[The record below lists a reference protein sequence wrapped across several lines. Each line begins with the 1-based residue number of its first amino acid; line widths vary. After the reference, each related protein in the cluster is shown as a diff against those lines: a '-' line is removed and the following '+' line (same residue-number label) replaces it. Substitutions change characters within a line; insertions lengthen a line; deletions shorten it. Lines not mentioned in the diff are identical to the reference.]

1 MSTGARTVT
10 YRRRVGEGAA
20 DLAAVLGRLGLE
32 PDPSVPARVTVLDSI
47 DGRIHAA
54 GARLDVVV
62 RDETDTSGAVE
73 VVLGGGSGPEVV
85 VPTSDVPRLA
95 DDVPAGPLRARVA
108 KMLDGRVLQPRVV
121 VTTTVSDARRTNRA
135 DKATAVVRV
144 HSHVGAGIDAAE
156 QIVLPWSELIE
167 VVELVGYESAA
178 ADVRDALDAAGWE
191 AVPGDVVDVAAAWL
205 EIDLGDRTVTPGVPL
220 DPTMAALDAYRAVLA
235 NLRDAMVSTWEG
247 TATDLDS
254 EYLHDFRVAVR
265 RTRSVLGA
273 AKDVVPE
280 DVRTAGGDGFKWL
293 GDATTPPRD
302 LDVEVIEW
310 PDVVAD
316 FDAEVVAAL
325 EATRQHLTD
334 DRAEA
339 HRQLTGVL
347 ASDRAQTLLA
357 SWSAWLDG
365 PDPEGGY
372 PERSA
377 GEPIGALMAKRIRRA
392 HRRLVHAGRAITPDT
407 PAAEVHELRKDA
419 KKLRYLLECFG
430 GLYEPGPRK
439 RFVARLKALQDLLGT
454 HQDADVAVLRLPR
467 RGRLG
472 ARCGVAGPVTA
483 RHRPAHRTPRPA
495 PSGDAPR
502 GRRAVRRLRQRP
514 HPPCPRR
521 PARQRETGT
530 VKVLALY
537 SIKGGVGKTTAAVNL
552 SAEAARCGGRVLLW
566 DLDPQGAATFAFR
579 IQQGQ
584 GRRRAAGHQAR
595 RAGPPH
601 PRDRRARRAPG
612 AGRLLVAQP
621 RSRARR
627 RQALDRPAAPAARR
641 PGGPLRRGGPRLPAG
656 HLAVE
661 RGGVRGGRRAGRA
674 DHPEPAVGAHARPA
688 RQLPRCLDDPPRMR
702 PFVSMLDRRKTMHRS
717 FVESLDGHV
726 PPFLPTAI
734 PNSSTLERMGAQ
746 RLPVASYAR
755 HSAAAIAFRALWADI
770 AADLW

>member
-85 VPTSDVPRLA
+85 VPTSDAPRLA

-144 HSHVGAGIDAAE
+144 HSHAGAGIDAAE
-156 QIVLPWSELIE
+156 QVALPWSELIE

-377 GEPIGALMAKRIRRA
+377 AEPIGALMAKRIRRA

-454 HQDADVAVLRLPR
+454 HQDADVAVLRLR
-467 RGRLG
+467 DEAAS
-472 ARCGVAGPVTA
+472 ARAAGW
-483 RHRPAHRTPRPA
+483 PA
-495 PSGDAPR
+495 PS
-502 GRRAVRRLRQRP
+502 L
-514 HPPCPRR
+514 
-521 PARQRETGT
+521 
-530 VKVLALY
+530 LA
-537 SIKGGVGKTTAAVNL
+537 I
-552 SAEAARCGGRVLLW
+552 
-566 DLDPQGAATFAFR
+566 
-579 IQQGQ
+579 GQ
-584 GRRRAAGHQAR
+584 LIERH
-595 RAGPPH
+595 
-601 PRDRRARRAPG
+601 D
-612 AGRLLVAQP
+612 
-621 RSRARR
+621 RR
-627 RQALDRPAAPAARR
+627 RQAMRLEVGERFADFDSAPTRRALDDLLDSERPAP
-641 PGGPLRRGGPRLPAG
+641 
-656 HLAVE
+656 
-661 RGGVRGGRRAGRA
+661 
-674 DHPEPAVGAHARPA
+674 
-688 RQLPRCLDDPPRMR
+688 
-702 PFVSMLDRRKTMHRS
+702 
-717 FVESLDGHV
+717 
-726 PPFLPTAI
+726 
-734 PNSSTLERMGAQ
+734 
-746 RLPVASYAR
+746 
-755 HSAAAIAFRALWADI
+755 
-770 AADLW
+770 